1 MELLAESYDRFFDLP
16 MGRVGVMADI
26 YVEDD
31 MIELRDLIIYPIGV
45 ERLQVGVGH
54 MLLVRRQ
61 IEMDIR
67 AMGYRRLTITADR
80 ITGASPGRKV
90 GIKETL

>member
-26 YVEDD
+26 YVDGD
-31 MIELRDLIIYPIGV
+31 WIELRDLIIYPIGA
-45 ERLQVGVGH
+45 ETLQAGVRY
-54 MLLVRRQ
+54 MLFVRRQ

-67 AMGYRRLTITADR
+67 TMGYTRLTITADR

>member
-1 MELLAESYDRFFDLP
+1 MELLAESYDRTFDLP

-31 MIELRDLIIYPIGV
+31 RIELRDLIVYAIGV
-45 ERLQVGVGH
+45 EKLQVGVQY
-54 MLLVRRQ
+54 MLFVRRQ
-61 IEMDIR
+61 IEKDIR
-67 AMGYRRLTITADR
+67 AMGYASAYNHGDR
-80 ITGASPGRKV
+80 ISGASPGRKV